1 MKRKFLNVFSRYPTY
16 FIVGGGVTLVVVIL
30 RDIIGRFL
38 NKSAW
43 EYVLSIIAV
52 YTIGI
57 ILSYVFQSRF
67 TFTDQ
72 HKQKRS
78 FKYKFTSYTL
88 VQLVGM
94 GVTIGFSL
102 VFRWLLFPITVLS
115 QVRDTI
121 AFILASLIASVVT
134 YTVSK
139 MHIFK

>member
-1 MKRKFLNVFSRYPTY
+1 MKSKLINVFSRYPTY
-16 FIVGGGVTLVVVIL
+16 FIVGGCVTLIVVIL
-30 RDIIGRFL
+30 RDIIGRLL

-57 ILSYVFQSRF
+57 ILSYVCQSRF
-67 TFTDQ
+67 TFTTQ
-72 HKQKRS
+72 QKHKRS
-78 FKYKFTSYTL
+78 FKYKFTSYTI

-94 GVTIGFSL
+94 GVTITFSL
-102 VFRWLLFPITVLS
+102 LFRWLLFPFTILAG
-115 QVRDTI
+115 VRDTI
-121 AFILASLIASVVT
+121 AFIIASLIASVVT

>member
-1 MKRKFLNVFSRYPTY
+1 MKRKIRNIFSRYPTY

-30 RDIIGRFL
+30 RDIVGRFL

-67 TFTDQ
+67 TFASQ
-72 HKQKRS
+72 QKQPRS
-78 FKYKFTSYTL
+78 FKYKFTSYTIA
-88 VQLVGM
+88 QLVGM

-102 VFRWLLFPITVLS
+102 LFRWLLLPITILA

-121 AFILASLIASVVT
+121 AFIMASLIASVVT